1 MTNQETNQAIQ
12 SAGKRT
18 IHFMRA
24 SNAFNGGVNGAR
36 VR

>member
-1 MTNQETNQAIQ
+1 MTNQETNQAI
-12 SAGKRT
+12 KRARKRK